1 MPDFID
7 DEGDSSGEESLEEE
21 EVVSRPKSKSK
32 GKSQGKRKNR
42 KVVSSDEE
50 DDEDQDEDDDDSDES
65 HGRNKKKK
73 RKKTG
78 LQAFILDEAE
88 VDDDG
93 IEEEDYDAEEFDDL
107 IDRDKRSEVDA
118 AAAQVGQD
126 DTSKH
131 RRLQMMLEN
140 KDADELENYF
150 KQRYNEQT
158 ARESSYYAH
167 KDSDELNDEITQTAN
182 LPTVKDPNLWMVKC
196 QIGCEKMVV
205 LQLMRKF
212 IAYEN
217 MKEDPGP
224 LQIKS
229 AIAVDAVKGYI
240 YVEAYKQTHVK
251 QAIDGIN
258 NLRIG
263 LHKQT
268 MVPISEM
275 TDVLRVVKEQPK
287 IKRDQFVRLKRT
299 VYKGDLAQ
307 VDYIDTA
314 SNQVCLRLKPRIDYT
329 RMRGALRTAGEKS
342 TSKLSK
348 GKRPPQ
354 KLFDADAI
362 RAIGGEVTTDGDFQI
377 FEAQRYRRGLLY
389 KVFPMEAIVVDG
401 VKPTLV
407 ELESTEEQGLDNA
420 ELQLGA
426 EKETRFAPGDKV
438 EVSEGELIHLQ
449 GKVIAIDGTR
459 VTMLP
464 NHPELKDPLE
474 FPAQELVK
482 CFHEGDHVK
491 VIDGRYEGDTGTI
504 VRTDE
509 RSAILL
515 SDLSMDEIN
524 VLIRDLQLCPDRATG
539 VDSLGHFNYG
549 DLVQLDPQT
558 VGVIVRLEKENLQIL
573 TQQGNV
579 RPYKSQAV
587 TKKSE
592 SNKKAV
598 ALDKDNNPIQVKDQV
613 TVVDGKPT
621 FIGKTAVVKHIYRSW
636 AFLHSKAVLANG
648 GIFVCRARHLQ
659 VVGSNAGRNLTS
671 GFVNPGMN
679 AGFMSPRIASPQH
692 ASSGGGHPE
701 GHLMPVN
708 AFGGRDRQSAALIG
722 KTIRIVKGSYKGHIG
737 IVKDAIQQQARVE
750 LHSDCRTIT
759 VAMTNIALADG
770 GVIPQS
776 AMGMLYSTRATP
788 SYGSATPSQ
797 GGRTPAHGFQTP
809 MHDGSATP
817 MHNSGQTPK
826 PDYDLDDTAS
836 PKPQSSY
843 ITPATPNYQPPETPD
858 ATGPYT
864 PQTPGLYSGNDY
876 NVYSPYTANS
886 PATGPQYGRQAAS
899 PATGSYV
906 APSPGFH
913 GPQSAAGYNAYSAM
927 TPGPTSMLSH
937 QPQTPGAGMELA
949 HEWQTPDLVVTIR
962 SKNSLG
968 GQIGYIK
975 SVSGTVTNVFLP
987 IEDRTVS
994 VPSNELT
1001 PVPPEGGGDRYRV
1014 IEGEHRDSTGQIISV
1029 DGMDCVCKPDG
1040 PESVKF
1046 IKNEQLCKLRP
1057 DA

>member
-1 MPDFID
+1 MSDFID
-7 DEGDSSGEESLEEE
+7 DEEASSEEESQE
-21 EVVSRPKSKSK
+21 EVVPKSK
-32 GKSQGKRKNR
+32 GKSKSKPQSKRKSR
-42 KVVSSDEE
+42 KMIDSSDEE
-50 DDEDQDEDDDDSDES
+50 DDDDEDEDSDDDR
-65 HGRNKKKK
+65 GKGKKKK

-78 LQAFILDEAE
+78 LEAFILDEAE

-93 IEEEDYDAEEFDDL
+93 NEEEDYDAEEFDDL
-107 IDRDKRSEVDA
+107 IDRDKRSEVEA
-118 AAAQVGQD
+118 VQAQVGQAD
-126 DTSKH
+126 RSKH
-131 RRLQMMLEN
+131 RRLEMMWAN
-140 KDADELENYF
+140 KDVDEIENYY
-150 KQRYNEQT
+150 KNKYAEQS
-158 ARESSYYAH
+158 AREGSFYAH
-167 KDSDELNDEITQTAN
+167 KDSEELNEEITQTAQ

-196 QIGCEKMVV
+196 QIGCERMAV

-217 MKEDPGP
+217 MKDDPGP

-229 AIAVDAVKGYI
+229 VIALDAVKGYVYI
-240 YVEAYKQTHVK
+240 EAYKQTHVK

-258 NLRIG
+258 NLRLG

-275 TDVLRVVKEQPK
+275 PDVLRVVKEQPK

-299 VYKGDLAQ
+299 LYKGDLAQ

-314 SNQVCLRLKPRIDYT
+314 ANQVCLRLKPRIDYT
-329 RMRGALRTAGEKS
+329 KMRGALRTVGEKD
-342 TSKLSK
+342 TTRRSKN
-348 GKRPPQ
+348 KRPPP
-354 KLFDADAI
+354 KPFDADAI
-362 RAIGGEVTTDGDFQI
+362 RAIGGEVTSDGDFQI
-377 FEAQRYRRGLLY
+377 FEGQRFRRGLLY
-389 KVFPMEAIVVDG
+389 KVFPMDAIIVDG
-401 VKPTLV
+401 VKPTLQ

-426 EKETRFAPGDKV
+426 EKETKFAPGDKV

-449 GKVIAIDGTR
+449 GKVIAVDGSR

-474 FPAQELVK
+474 FPAQELSK

-509 RSAILL
+509 KNAILL
-515 SDLSMDEIN
+515 SDLSMDEIK
-524 VLIRDLQLCPDRATG
+524 VLICDLQLCPDRATG

-573 TQQGNV
+573 TQQGWV

-613 TVVDGKPT
+613 TVIDGQYK
-621 FIGKTAVVKHIYRSW
+621 GKTAVVKHIYRSY
-636 AFLHSKAVLANG
+636 AFLHSKAVMESG
-648 GIFVCRARHLQ
+648 GLFVCRTRLLQ
-659 VVGSNAGRNLTS
+659 VVGSTGGRNLTT
-671 GFVNPGMN
+671 GFASPGMN
-679 AGFMSPRIASPQH
+679 AGFMSPRIVSPH
-692 ASSGGGHPE
+692 HPSSGRGDVG

-708 AFGGRDRQSAALIG
+708 AFGGRDRQSASLIG
-722 KTIRIVKGSYKGHIG
+722 KTIRIVKGHYKGHIG
-737 IVKDAIQQQARVE
+737 IVKDAIHQNARVE

-759 VAMTNIALADG
+759 VAMCNIRLADG
-770 GVIPQS
+770 GIIPDS
-776 AMGMLYSTRATP
+776 GMGMVYATQKTP
-788 SYGSATPSQ
+788 SYGSATPSH
-797 GGRTPAHGFQTP
+797 GSRTPSHAGLQTP

-817 MHNSGQTPK
+817 MHSGQTPK
-826 PDYDLDDTAS
+826 PDYDMDDIMAS
-836 PKPQSSY
+836 PKPPPSY
-843 ITPATPNYQPPETPD
+843 AAPATPGYQPPETPD
-858 ATGPYT
+858 ASGPYT

-886 PATGPQYGRQAAS
+886 PAANQYAGQSAS
-899 PATGSYV
+899 PATGGYI

-937 QPQTPGAGMELA
+937 QPQTPGAGMETA
-949 HEWQTPDLVVTIR
+949 HEWQTPDLVVSIKP
-962 SKNSLG
+962 SGNKNSLG
-968 GQIGYIK
+968 GQIGYIT
-975 SVSGTVTNVFLP
+975 SVSGNVTNVFLP
-987 IEDRTVS
+987 QEDRCVS
-994 VPSNELT
+994 VPSNELQ
-1001 PVPPEGGGDRYRV
+1001 PVPPEQSHDRYRV
-1014 IEGEHRDSTGQIISV
+1014 IDGDHRDQTGTIISI
-1029 DGMDCVCKPDG
+1029 DGPECVCKPDG
-1040 PESVKF
+1040 PENIKF
-1046 IKNEQLCKLRP
+1046 ISMKNLCKLKP
-1057 DA
+1057 E

>member
-1 MPDFID
+1 MSEFI
-7 DEGDSSGEESLEEE
+7 DEGDSSGESQEET
-21 EVVSRPKSKSK
+21 VSYKKSKPQS
-32 GKSQGKRKNR
+32 KRKHQ
-42 KVVSSDEE
+42 KVIDSSDEE
-50 DDEDQDEDDDDSDES
+50 EEEEDSDDERERSS
-65 HGRNKKKK
+65 KKKK

-78 LQAFILDEAE
+78 LEAFILDEAE

-93 IEEEDYDAEEFDDL
+93 NEDEDYDVEEFDDL

-118 AAAQVGQD
+118 AAAQVGQAD
-126 DTSKH
+126 ISKH
-131 RRLQMMLEN
+131 RRLQMMWEN
-140 KDADELENYF
+140 KDVDEIEDYY
-150 KQRYNEQT
+150 KKKYAEQE
-158 ARESSYYAH
+158 AREGSFYTH
-167 KDSDELNDEITQTAN
+167 KDSEELNEEITQTAQ

-196 QIGCEKMVV
+196 QIGCEKMAV

-229 AIAVDAVKGYI
+229 VIALDAVKGYV

-258 NLRIG
+258 NLRLG

-275 TDVLRVVKEQPK
+275 PDVLRVVKEQPK
-287 IKRDQFVRLKRT
+287 IKRDQFVRVKRT
-299 VYKGDLAQ
+299 LYKGDLAQ

-314 SNQVCLRLKPRIDYT
+314 ANQVCLRLKPRIDYT
-329 RMRGALRTAGEKS
+329 KMRGALKTVGEKD
-342 TSKLSK
+342 TARRSKF
-348 GKRPPQ
+348 KRPPA

-362 RAIGGEVTTDGDFQI
+362 RAIGGEVSSDGDFQN
-377 FEAQRYRRGLLY
+377 FEGLRYRRGLLY
-389 KVFPMEAIVVDG
+389 KLFPMDAIIVDG
-401 VKPTLV
+401 VKPTLH

-426 EKETRFAPGDKV
+426 EKETKFAPGDKV

-449 GKVIAIDGTR
+449 GKVIAIDGSR
-459 VTMLP
+459 ITMLP

-474 FPAQELVK
+474 FPAQELTK

-504 VRTDE
+504 VSTDE
-509 RSAILL
+509 KNAILL
-515 SDLSMDEIN
+515 SDLSMDEIK

-573 TQQGNV
+573 TQQGRV

-613 TVVDGKPT
+613 TVIDGQFK
-621 FIGKTAVVKHIYRSW
+621 GKTAVVKHIYRSF
-636 AFLHSKAVLANG
+636 AFLHSKAVMESG
-648 GIFVCRARHLQ
+648 GLFVCKTRLLQ
-659 VVGSNAGRNLTS
+659 VVGSTGSRNLTT
-671 GFVNPGMN
+671 GFANPGMN
-679 AGFMSPRIASPQH
+679 AGFMSPRIVSPH
-692 ASSGGGHPE
+692 HPSSGGGSVG

-708 AFGGRDRQSAALIG
+708 AFGGRDRQSADLIG
-722 KTIRIVKGSYKGHIG
+722 KTIRIVKGHYKGHIG
-737 IVKDAIQQQARVE
+737 IVKDAIHQNARVE

-759 VAMTNIALADG
+759 VAMGNIRLADG
-770 GVIPQS
+770 GAIPES
-776 AMGMLYSTRATP
+776 AMGMVYSTRATP
-788 SYGSATPSQ
+788 SYGSATPSH
-797 GGRTPAHGFQTP
+797 GGRTPSHAGLQTP

-817 MHNSGQTPK
+817 MHSSGQTPK
-826 PDYDLDDTAS
+826 PDYDLDDIAS
-836 PKPQSSY
+836 PKPTSSY

-858 ATGPYT
+858 ASGPYT

-886 PATGPQYGRQAAS
+886 PATGSQYPGQSAS
-899 PATGSYV
+899 PATGGYI

-937 QPQTPGAGMELA
+937 QPQTPGASMETA
-949 HEWQTPDLVVTIR
+949 HEWQTPDLVVSIKP
-962 SKNSLG
+962 SGNKNSLA
-968 GQIGYIK
+968 GQIGYIT
-975 SVSGTVTNVFLP
+975 SVSGNVTNVFLP
-987 IEDRTVS
+987 QEDRCVS
-994 VPSNELT
+994 VPSNELQ
-1001 PVPPEGGGDRYRV
+1001 PVPPEQSHDRYRV
-1014 IEGEHRDSTGQIISV
+1014 IDGDHRDQTGTIISI
-1029 DGMDCVCKPDG
+1029 DGPECVCKPDG
-1040 PESVKF
+1040 PENIKF
-1046 IKNEQLCKLRP
+1046 ISMKNLCKLKP
-1057 DA
+1057 E